1 MGTSRRPSSVSLA
14 LSVDQGPAHRRFPAD
29 TLPLVRLGVREVTP
43 IVHMDADGWRSVRD
57 LGNQRQRPDEAN
69 VVLVAGKLDVDGVRD
84 VDAFA
89 QWGNVEGRLR
99 YHLGRGE
106 RDSTGK
112 NSLSSNVSP
121 LCSRD

>member
-1 MGTSRRPSSVSLA
+1 
-14 LSVDQGPAHRRFPAD
+14 
-29 TLPLVRLGVREVTP
+29 
-43 IVHMDADGWRSVRD
+43 MDADGWRSVRD
-57 LGNQRQRPDEAN
+57 LGKQRQRPDEAN
-69 VVLVAGKLDVDGVRD
+69 VVLVDVDGVRD

-99 YHLGRGE
+99 HHLGRGE

-112 NSLSSNVSP
+112 TSLNSNVSP